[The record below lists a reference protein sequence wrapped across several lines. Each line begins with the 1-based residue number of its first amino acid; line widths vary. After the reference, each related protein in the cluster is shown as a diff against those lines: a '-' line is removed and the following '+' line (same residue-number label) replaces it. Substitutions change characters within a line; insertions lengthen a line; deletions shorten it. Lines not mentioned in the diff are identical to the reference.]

1 MVHGAVRF
9 RSLFLNNNNMKT
21 KQIVDAYVNAIN
33 TGQWDYPKGHEFNS
47 PSEIYKL
54 VCEGKTI
61 YHFGREAV
69 IHYGTMT
76 GAFLAFS
83 DIGYTSP
90 STRKAIRKAV
100 LYAQKVSQTNNN

>member
-1 MVHGAVRF
+1 MVHGQVRLLP
-9 RSLFLNNNNMKT
+9 LFLNNNNMKT

-33 TGQWDYPKGHEFNS
+33 SGQWDYSSGHEFDS
-47 PSEIYKL
+47 PAEIYKL

-69 IHYGTMT
+69 IHYGSMT
-76 GAFLAFS
+76 GALMAFGG
-83 DIGYTSP
+83 IGYTSQ
-90 STRKAIRKAV
+90 STRKAIRTAV